1 MSDVARRRLHRGL
14 SIVTPLALVAIWWAW
29 SASAGSFYFP
39 PLREILRTFGDVW
52 LGPRLVDD
60 VLPSLRRLVLGYG
73 LAALLGVGLG
83 ILLGR
88 APGVRR
94 ATGPM
99 LEFLRAIPPPLLIP
113 VGMIVLGLGDGM
125 KVAVIGLVCL
135 FPVLLNTTDGVR
147 GVDPVLLDTGRTY
160 GLSPGLTLRRI
171 VLPSA
176 APQIFVGLRTSLAMA
191 LILMVISEMV
201 ASRNGIGFTILQAQR
216 TFALP
221 EMWSGILLLGLL
233 GVALNAL
240 FALAERRALRWQRGA
255 RRRETA

>member
-1 MSDVARRRLHRGL
+1 MSAPARRRLHRGL
-14 SIVTPLALVAIWWAW
+14 SIVTPLALIAIWWFW

-39 PLREILRTFGDVW
+39 PLEDILRTFVDVW

-73 LAALLGVGLG
+73 LAAVLGVSLGL
-83 ILLGR
+83 LLGR

-94 ATGPM
+94 ATGPI

-113 VGMIVLGLGDGM
+113 VGMLVLGLGDGM
-125 KVAVIGLVCL
+125 KVAVIALVCL

-160 GLSPGLTLRRI
+160 GLSRGLTLRRI
-171 VLPSA
+171 VLPAA

-201 ASRNGIGFTILQAQR
+201 ASQNGIGFTILQAQR

-240 FALAERRALRWQRGA
+240 FALVERRALRWQRGA